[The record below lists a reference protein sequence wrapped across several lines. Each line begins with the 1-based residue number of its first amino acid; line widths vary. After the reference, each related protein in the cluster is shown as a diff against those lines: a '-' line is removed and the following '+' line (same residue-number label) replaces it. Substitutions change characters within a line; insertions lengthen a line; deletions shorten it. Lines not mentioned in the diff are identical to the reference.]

1 METID
6 KELEKLLCYTL
17 KKEVIEAGDVR
28 AVVTERPENKV
39 FEMVDAIAGHDRKK
53 ALDLY
58 SGLLALK
65 EPPMRILY
73 LLMRQFRILLAV
85 KELSKKGYSSFDIAK
100 KAGIP
105 EFAVRKHQAQAGGF
119 SEETALFMLQEGA
132 LLEEDVKTGKMQDKI
147 AVEILIIKYGKNK

>member
-1 METID
+1 
-6 KELEKLLCYTL
+6 
-17 KKEVIEAGDVR
+17 
-28 AVVTERPENKV
+28 
-39 FEMVDAIAGHDRKK
+39 
-53 ALDLY
+53 
-58 SGLLALK
+58 
-65 EPPMRILY
+65 MRILY